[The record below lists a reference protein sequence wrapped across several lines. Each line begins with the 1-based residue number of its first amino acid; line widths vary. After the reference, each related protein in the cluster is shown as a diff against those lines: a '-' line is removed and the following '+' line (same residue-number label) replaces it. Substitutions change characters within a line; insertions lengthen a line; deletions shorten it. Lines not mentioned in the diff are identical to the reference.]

1 MVTRNDV
8 ARLAGVSPA
17 VVSYVINNS
26 NYVSEEKRKAVLKA
40 IHELGYHPNALARSL
55 KSGRSDQLILMT
67 DVIRSEMFS
76 EITYYTEHKA
86 TEKGYN
92 LTMLSYTQENAL
104 DALHSLP
111 GGQYAGA
118 FLFSALIPLSN
129 EYVKKLNQYAENG
142 LPIVLV
148 LFAEPELRISPAI
161 SRIRPNIRES
171 VCDAVDYLFTKG
183 HRIIAYVGD
192 GDPEATLEQGNGEGL
207 RVNGYQD
214 SLRKHNIEPDKR
226 YIFFLDAFKYD
237 YRKYLNVEGVI
248 QAYEALTPEERPT
261 AFYVNSDQ
269 MAAELIKSFQRRG
282 VDVPRDIEIIGF
294 GDTMSASI
302 VTPELTTVALPIKEM
317 GETAVSMLLDKIA
330 GKQVGDMFFRLEMIK
345 RASA

>member
-8 ARLAGVSPA
+8 AHHANVSPA

-40 IHELGYHPNALARSL
+40 IRELGYYPNTLARSL
-55 KSGRSDQLILMT
+55 KSGRTDQLLLMT

-92 LTMLSYTQENAL
+92 LTVLSYTQENAL
-104 DALHSLP
+104 DALRSLP

-118 FLFSALIPLSN
+118 FIFSALIPLN
-129 EYVKKLNQYAENG
+129 ADYLRELNHYAENG
-142 LPIVLV
+142 IPIVLV
-148 LFAEPELRISPAI
+148 MFAEPTLDLHPAI

-171 VCDAVDYLFTKG
+171 VCDAVDYLFAKG
-183 HRIIAYVGD
+183 HRVIAYVGD
-192 GDPEATLEQGNGEGL
+192 GDPAETLEQGNGEGL

-214 SLRKHNIEPDKR
+214 SLRNHGIEPDRR

-237 YRKYLNVEGVI
+237 YRKYLNVEGVL
-248 QAYEALTPEERPT
+248 QAYEALAPQDRPT
-261 AFYVNSDQ
+261 AFFVNSDQ

-282 VDVPRDIEIIGF
+282 VSIPQDIEIIGF

-302 VTPELTTVALPIKEM
+302 VTPELTTVAMPIKEM
-317 GETAVSMLLDKIA
+317 GETALSMLLDKIT
-330 GKQVGDMFFRLEMIK
+330 GKQMGDAYFKLEMIK
-345 RASA
+345 RSSA